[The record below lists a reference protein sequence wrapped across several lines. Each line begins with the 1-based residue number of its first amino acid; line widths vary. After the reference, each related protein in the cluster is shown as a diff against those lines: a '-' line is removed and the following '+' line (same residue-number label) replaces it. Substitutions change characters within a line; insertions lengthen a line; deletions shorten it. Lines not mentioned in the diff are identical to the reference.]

1 MVEKIIKLLE
11 TEMTEGE
18 KQLFEVN
25 NRLKLLS
32 KIPNDEWDLE
42 GDAVK
47 GESNKKSAMDALVY
61 EKAFTTGEVDK
72 IEHIINVLKM
82 TEVDF
87 KMYEDTLEEVRSGRQ
102 NMINNRPA
110 PAMEAIP
117 NHQDW
122 CPLKGTDQP
131 WGISEGCICQGAY
144 IIRKKMKE
152 GLTFD
157 ESKQYI
163 IDNG

>member
-1 MVEKIIKLLE
+1 
-11 TEMTEGE
+11 
-18 KQLFEVN
+18 
-25 NRLKLLS
+25 
-32 KIPNDEWDLE
+32 
-42 GDAVK
+42 
-47 GESNKKSAMDALVY
+47 MDALVY
-61 EKAFTTGEVDK
+61 EKAFTTGEIDK

-87 KMYEDTLEEVRSGRQ
+87 KMYEETLEEVRTSRE
-102 NMINNRPA
+102 NMVKNMAA
-110 PAMEAIP
+110 PALEAVP

-152 GLTFD
+152 GLTF
-157 ESKQYI
+157 EEAKQYI
-163 IDNG
+163 IDNGLI